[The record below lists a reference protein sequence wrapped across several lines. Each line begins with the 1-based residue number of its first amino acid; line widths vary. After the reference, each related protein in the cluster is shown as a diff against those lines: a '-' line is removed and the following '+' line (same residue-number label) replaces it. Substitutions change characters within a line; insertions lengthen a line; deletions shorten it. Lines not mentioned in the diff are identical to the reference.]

1 MTTEQQYILQI
12 LSAFLRGEK
21 CMAAPP
27 AALDWRA
34 FLKEAVTQGIC
45 AMCYFCMDKSAI
57 PENAKKQWSDAAYR
71 GIGASFRVMEAHS
84 RICKLLEENGV
95 PTVCLKG
102 YASAY
107 YYPRPEYRAMGDVDF
122 FVEDQYR
129 AKARELLI
137 ANEYE
142 EKDLKRHHDWLYYK
156 QGISYELHFAISGVP
171 HGKEGEPFL
180 QALEGA
186 VRERQWVKSR
196 VGDIA
201 IPSDFHH
208 GLIILLHTASHLLS
222 GGLGLRHLCDWAAFV
237 NHFDGCAF
245 RQMFQQEF
253 EKLRIWRFAQVLTA
267 VCERYL
273 GLKKNDWTGDV
284 DAAVVDKLMHEFLR
298 DGDYSFNH
306 EFNQSD
312 WMVSEGFSV
321 RVGHKSGIGNMMA
334 VLRTAVEYHW
344 PRTQKNKVLLFFGM
358 VYSAA
363 RYGVRI
369 LTGKREKLHL
379 AQMSKEADERR
390 KLFHD
395 FGLVDGIEE

>member
-12 LSAFLRGEK
+12 LSAFLRREK
-21 CMAAPP
+21 CPAAPP
-27 AALDWRA
+27 ASLDWQA
-34 FLKEAVTQGIC
+34 FLKEALAQGVC
-45 AMCYFCMDKSAI
+45 AICYFCMDKNAI
-57 PENAKKQWSDAAYR
+57 PEKARKQWRAAAYY
-71 GIGASFRVMEAHS
+71 GIGACFRVMEAHS
-84 RICKLLEENGV
+84 KVCKLLEENGV

-122 FVEDQYR
+122 FVEDAYR
-129 AKARELLI
+129 TKARELLL
-137 ANEYE
+137 ANGYE

-156 QGISYELHFAISGVP
+156 HGISYELHFAISGVP
-171 HGKEGEPFL
+171 RGKEGEPFL
-180 QALEGA
+180 RALEGA
-186 VRERQWVKSR
+186 VRERQWVKSKAGEI
-196 VGDIA
+196 V

-237 NHFDGCAF
+237 NRFDDGEF
-245 RQMFQQEF
+245 RRVFQQEF
-253 EKLRIWRFAQVLTA
+253 ESLRVWRFAQVLTA

-273 GLKKNDWTGDV
+273 GSKKNDWTGDV
-284 DAAVVDKLMHEFLR
+284 DADAVDKLMDEFLR
-298 DGDYSFNH
+298 DGDYDFNH

-312 WMVSEGFSV
+312 LMVSEGFSV

-334 VLRTAVEYHW
+334 TLRNAVEYHW

-358 VYSAA
+358 VYSVA

-369 LTGKREKLHL
+369 LTGKREKLDF
-379 AQMSKEADERR
+379 AQMSKEAYERR
-390 KLFHD
+390 KLYQA
-395 FGLVDGIEE
+395 FGLEEGIEE